1 MGGDALERRVVR
13 AAEAALAQRQY
24 VSAVDVL
31 VGLGW
36 LAPPHVDA
44 WRQGRVE
51 CLERTVQ
58 ANLSKVSTA
67 MRLFRRWAQDHGLA
81 ASETSYVARTR
92 DRRTLRFSVSGE
104 PAIERAYRTHWIS
117 PELSVAKRR
126 RLTEHQSRPPDLVVV
141 SPLKD
146 WTCTACSGTGDL
158 LLMQDAGPVCLRCA
172 GLDHLVFLPSGD
184 AALTRRAHRASDM
197 SAVVVRFSRNR
208 KRYERQGL
216 LVEAAALAQAE
227 QRCPAPSSDGVS

>member
-1 MGGDALERRVVR
+1 MGGGALEQRVVR

-36 LAPPHVDA
+36 LAPSHVDA

-67 MRLFRRWAQDHGLA
+67 MQLFRRWARGRGLA
-81 ASETSYVARTR
+81 ASETAYVARTR
-92 DRRTLRFSVSGE
+92 DRRTLRFSVSGQ
-104 PAIERAYRTHWIS
+104 PAIECAYRTHWVS
-117 PELSVAKRR
+117 PELSAAKRA
-126 RLTEHQSRPPDLVVV
+126 RLAEQQSRPPDLVVI

-146 WTCTACSGTGDL
+146 
-158 LLMQDAGPVCLRCA
+158 
-172 GLDHLVFLPSGD
+172 
-184 AALTRRAHRASDM
+184 
-197 SAVVVRFSRNR
+197 
-208 KRYERQGL
+208 
-216 LVEAAALAQAE
+216 
-227 QRCPAPSSDGVS
+227 